1 MTLQDPNAAVSDLAE
16 RFWEGVLE
24 RDPITA
30 TIYGDD
36 RYDERWPDLGPDG
49 RAAER
54 SALSAALAEAEAM
67 DPGALDVESVIT
79 RDLLILI
86 AQNYLEAL
94 DRKLYQLAVNHMSGV
109 QTWPSEIAQYQRVD
123 TPEGLNRLLARYAA
137 FPTLIEQ
144 HIGTLDEG
152 IADGRTTPSVPVRK
166 AIEQIDRMLS
176 VPADVAPPVA
186 LANVCRRV
194 GTRGH
199 SRRGRHG
206 HLSRAPAACATT
218 SPTRTPRMPPPP
230 RA

>member
-1 MTLQDPNAAVSDLAE
+1 MTLNDPNAAVFDLAD

-36 RYDERWPDLGPDG
+36 RYDERWPDLGPNG

-54 SALSAALAEAEAM
+54 SALSDALAEAEAI
-67 DPGALDVESVIT
+67 DPADLDVESVIT

-94 DRKLYQLAVNHMSGV
+94 DRRLYQLAINHMSGV

-137 FPTLIEQ
+137 F
-144 HIGTLDEG
+144 
-152 IADGRTTPSVPVRK
+152 
-166 AIEQIDRMLS
+166 
-176 VPADVAPPVA
+176 
-186 LANVCRRV
+186 RR
-194 GTRGH
+194 
-199 SRRGRHG
+199 
-206 HLSRAPAACATT
+206 
-218 SPTRTPRMPPPP
+218 
-230 RA
+230 